1 MKTESIIMQA
11 TEYHITTEF
20 IELNQLLKLCGLAD
34 SGGAGGAIVSEGNV
48 TVDGQPELRK
58 RCKIRPGQVVQL
70 GDAQISVLLADA
82 AAIAASMEAQA
93 SKAKVKFAKRVDKK
107 NAAKAAAWAV
117 QSKIKAGVKMPVK
130 LGAKKGPK
138 ARSKEHALAA
148 AKARGV
154 TNVEA
159 PWTTD
164 ANNKRTPASV
174 KIRIATSG
182 DKTSATLVPGG
193 TTVTPPPRVAKVRPN
208 VFAEKAEAHRRRKR
222 QP

>member
-1 MKTESIIMQA
+1 MQA

-34 SGGAGGAIVSEGNV
+34 SGGAGGALVSEGNV
-48 TVDGQPELRK
+48 QVDGQLELRK
-58 RCKIRPGQVVQL
+58 RCKIRPGQVVQI
-70 GDAQISVLLADA
+70 GEAQITVLLADA

-93 SKAKVKFAKRVDKK
+93 AKAKRKFAKRVDKK
-107 NAAKAAAWAV
+107 NAAKAAAWVV
-117 QSKIKAGVKMPVK
+117 QSKVKAGVKMPVK
-130 LGAKKGPK
+130 LGAARGPK
-138 ARSKEHALAA
+138 ARSKENALAA

-154 TNVEA
+154 TSVEA

-164 ANNKRTPASV
+164 ANNKRTPAAAKV
-174 KIRIATSG
+174 RMAQSG
-182 DKTSATLVPGG
+182 DKTSATRVAG
-193 TTVTPPPRVAKVRPN
+193 TATATPMPRVARVRPN